1 MVAFAKLLFL
11 PPMNRKKFV
20 AVFMIV
26 FTIMASSFAFYFYQ
40 MLFTPNVLVEREDQL
55 FAIAP
60 GATFEEVQDDLYD
73 LGIVNDLVSFSFLAK
88 IRDYNDYVK
97 PGLFQLKK
105 DMSNLQA
112 INLLRSGAQQPV
124 QLTFTL
130 ARKIDELPE
139 KIAPFVHFSE
149 EDLSKVLLSESVAK
163 GYGFESETF
172 ISMFIPNT
180 YEVYWTIT
188 PEQFLDRMKKEYD
201 RFWDDDRLAKAE
213 AVGLTPKEVAVLA
226 SIVESETNKMDEAP
240 RVAGL
245 YLNRLKQGML
255 LQADPTLKFAIGD
268 FAIRRI
274 LNKDKE
280 IESPYNTYKYA
291 GLPPGP
297 ISLPS
302 IGALNAVLNAENHD
316 YLYLCAKA
324 DFSGYHAFATDLTEH
339 NRNASALHRALN
351 KERIYR

>member
-1 MVAFAKLLFL
+1 
-11 PPMNRKKFV
+11 MNRKKFV

-26 FTIMASSFAFYFYQ
+26 GTIMASSFAFYFYQ
-40 MLFTPNVLVEREDQL
+40 MLFTPNILVERDDQL

-60 GATFEEVQDDLYD
+60 GATFDDVQDDLYD

-88 IRDYNDYVK
+88 IRDYDDYVK
-97 PGLFQLKK
+97 PGLYQLRK

-124 QLTFTL
+124 KLTFTL

-139 KIAPFVHFSE
+139 KIAPFVHFSA
-149 EDLSKVLLSESVAK
+149 EDLSEIMLSASAPEK
-163 GYGFESETF
+163 YGFTPETF
-172 ISMFIPNT
+172 ISMFVPNT

-201 RFWDDDRLAKAE
+201 RFWNADRLAKAE
-213 AVGLTPKEVAVLA
+213 AIGLTPNEVSTLA

-240 RVAGL
+240 KVAGM
-245 YLNRLKQGML
+245 YLNRLKRGML

-268 FAIRRI
+268 FTIRRV

-302 IGALNAVLNAENHD
+302 IGGLNAVLNAENHN

-324 DFSGYHAFATDLTEH
+324 DFSGYHAFATNLTDH
-339 NRNASALHRALN
+339 NRNARELHRALN
-351 KERIYR
+351 KAKIYR